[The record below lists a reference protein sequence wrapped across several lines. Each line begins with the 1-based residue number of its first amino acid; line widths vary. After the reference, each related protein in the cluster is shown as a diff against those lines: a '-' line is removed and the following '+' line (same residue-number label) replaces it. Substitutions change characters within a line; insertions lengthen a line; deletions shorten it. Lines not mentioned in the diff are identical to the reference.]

1 MIDNKIKT
9 VIFDM
14 DGTLIDTEKYYRRFW
29 KEAFAFYGMTLT
41 DEQALSLR
49 SLGSPYSAPYLR
61 SIFGDDLDVEMV
73 RGKRRELMEA
83 HLNQVGIELK
93 PGALEILKYL
103 KAQGVPTAVA
113 TATEPVRAKKYLT
126 ELGLYDYFDDVV
138 SATTVS
144 RGKPAPDVYTYTCR
158 QLDKNPKECIAVED
172 SPNGV
177 MSAYRAGCKVVYVP
191 DQKDE
196 TEELRPYLYAKA
208 DWLFDLKRILSE
220 RNGNMP

>member
-1 MIDNKIKT
+1 MANHTIKT

-29 KEAFAFYGMTLT
+29 KEAFAFYGMELT

-49 SLGSPYSAPYLR
+49 SLGSPYSAPFLR
-61 SIFGDDLDVEMV
+61 SIFGPELDVEKV
-73 RGKRRELMEA
+73 RAKRRELMEA
-83 HLNQVGIELK
+83 HLEKVGIALK

-103 KAQGVPTAVA
+103 KEQGIPTAVA

-126 ELGLYDYFDDVV
+126 ELGLYEYFDDVV

-144 RGKPAPDVYTYTCR
+144 RGKPAPDVYAYTCK
-158 QLDKNPKECIAVED
+158 QLDKKPSECMAVED

-177 MSAYRAGCKVVYVP
+177 MSAYRAGCKVVYIP

-196 TEELRPYLYAKA
+196 TKELQPYLYAKA
-208 DWLFDLKRILSE
+208 DWLFDLKRILS
-220 RNGNMP
+220 

>member
-1 MIDNKIKT
+1 MVDKKIKT

-14 DGTLIDTEKYYRRFW
+14 DGTLIDTEKHYRHFW
-29 KEAFAFYGMTLT
+29 KKAFEFYGMILT

-61 SIFGDDLDVEMV
+61 SIFSDDLDVEKV
-73 RGKRRELMEA
+73 RAKRRELMEA
-83 HLNQVGIELK
+83 HLEQVGIELK

-138 SATTVS
+138 SAATVS
-144 RGKPAPDVYTYTCR
+144 RGKPAPDVYTYTCK
-158 QLDKNPKECIAVED
+158 QLDKNPKDCIAVED

-177 MSAYRAGCKVVYVP
+177 MSAYRAGCKVVYIP

-196 TEELRPYLYAKA
+196 TEELRHYLYAKA
-208 DWLFDLKRILSE
+208 DWLFDLKRILAE
-220 RNGNMP
+220 RNGKLP